1 MTMNLELRGKR
12 KKEEGIRTFEYSVPI
27 RQSLPGFIFFYHLW
41 LLPLNTERLLP
52 FWRTIFTAFLNWSLY
67 PIPVPFSFSKAKN
80 QNTAVFYFQTIPN
93 NVTVNLPFL
102 PDWQSEAPFR
112 RNHQDLKRCDLE
124 INFLWKLKE
133 VNYSE
138 VKTWEQC
145 YGKDLSTYL
154 FYRMLL

>member
-41 LLPLNTERLLP
+41 LLLWTPKGCCLSEGPYSLP
-52 FWRTIFTAFLNWSLY
+52 FYTEACIPYQFLS
-67 PIPVPFSFSKAKN
+67 PFLKPR
-80 QNTAVFYFQTIPN
+80 NTAVFYFQTIPN

-102 PDWQSEAPFR
+102 PDWQSEAPFH